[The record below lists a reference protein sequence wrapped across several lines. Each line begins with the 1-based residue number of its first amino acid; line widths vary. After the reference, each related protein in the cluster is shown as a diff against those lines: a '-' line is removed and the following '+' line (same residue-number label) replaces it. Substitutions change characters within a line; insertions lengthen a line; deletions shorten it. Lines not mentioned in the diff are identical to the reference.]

1 MTAASVVVEPEKT
14 EKQLE
19 SLESVWWMKKYVSYG
34 EKDLWLSLE
43 WKREGMMDGE
53 SGDKEDDDEMRWEWS
68 VVMIGS
74 WSSHKTSV
82 HIIVISLCLATD
94 ITQFNMSYV
103 QQELSLVDSK
113 SSNLYL
119 WVCLYGY
126 VCLWGISE
134 QLRRYD

>member
-53 SGDKEDDDEMRWEWS
+53 SGDKEDDDEMR
-68 VVMIGS
+68 
-74 WSSHKTSV
+74 
-82 HIIVISLCLATD
+82 
-94 ITQFNMSYV
+94 
-103 QQELSLVDSK
+103 
-113 SSNLYL
+113 
-119 WVCLYGY
+119 
-126 VCLWGISE
+126 
-134 QLRRYD
+134 